1 MLTKAKIKEILSSRI
16 EELSSSNLPHFL
28 LLNDIQKAT
37 ERIVKAI
44 KNNEKIVIV
53 GDYDV
58 DGVSSS
64 AIMKLF
70 FKKIG
75 YDIEIIIPDRFKD
88 GYGLTPGLL
97 KKIEADLIITVD
109 NGITSF
115 EAAEVCKEKGIDLII
130 TDHHTPLMN
139 GECKIENGKY
149 KTKNNSQFSI
159 LNSQFRLPDAL
170 AIVNPKISP
179 DFPFKE
185 ICGAEVA
192 WYLCAAVKNE
202 MKLKTD
208 LREFA
213 DILALAI
220 IADIMPLTH
229 MNRTLVN
236 MGLKRLNKAL
246 KPFSKALK
254 RFFNKEFK
262 SEDIAFQIAPRLNAA
277 GRMAH
282 ANTAYEFLISND
294 EQEAFNLL
302 MELDR
307 FNNLRKETEKEAVES
322 IEECDDDFI
331 LVKGD
336 FHEGVVG
343 IIASRLVHKYKKPA
357 IVFCERGNVLKGSGR
372 SLGNIDIFSLV
383 NECKELLDGFGGHKM
398 ACGLS
403 LKSENFEKL
412 KTALNNKISYYSK
425 EDFFI
430 EDYVLGELPFR
441 EIDVELLDIL
451 EFYEPYGEGNPK
463 PKFLADARIEHIQNL
478 KDNHYKLILSQ
489 DDIILPAVIFR
500 FDGDFSENLYFKFS
514 ISENSYYGRSVQ
526 LIIEEIL

>member
-1 MLTKAKIKEILSSRI
+1 MLTKSKIKKILSNRI

-28 LLNDIQKAT
+28 LLNEIDKAAK
-37 ERIVKAI
+37 RIVKAI
-44 KNNEKIVIV
+44 QNREKITVV

-70 FKKIG
+70 FQKLD
-75 YDIEIIIPDRFKD
+75 YDIDIVIPDRFKE
-88 GYGLTPGLL
+88 GYGLTTKLL
-97 KKIEADLIITVD
+97 QKIDADLIITVD

-115 EAAEVCKEKGIDLII
+115 EAAEECEKRGIDLII
-130 TDHHTPLMN
+130 TDHHTPLINEEWRMEN
-139 GECKIENGKY
+139 GELKDK
-149 KTKNNSQFSI
+149 KTQFK
-159 LNSQFRLPDAL
+159 LPNAL
-170 AIVNPKISP
+170 AIINPKTSP

-192 WYLCAAVKNE
+192 WYLCAAIKNE
-202 MKLKTD
+202 MKLKID
-208 LREFA
+208 LREFT

-236 MGLKRLNKAL
+236 MGLKRLNKAV

-254 RFFNKEFK
+254 RFFNKEFG

-282 ANTAYEFLISND
+282 AYAAYEFLICED
-294 EQEAFNLL
+294 ENRAFDLL

-307 FNNLRKETEKEAVES
+307 LNNIRKETEKAAVES
-322 IEECDDDFI
+322 IEVEDEDFI
-331 LVKGD
+331 VVKGD
-336 FHEGVVG
+336 YHEGVVG

-357 IVFCERGNVLKGSGR
+357 IVLCENGGVLKGSGR
-372 SLGNIDIFSLV
+372 SLGNIDIFELV
-383 NECKELLDGFGGHKM
+383 NGCGELLEGFGGHKM

-403 LKSENFEKL
+403 IKEENFETFKSKL
-412 KTALNNKISYYSK
+412 NQDIKKYEEK
-425 EDFFI
+425 DFFI
-430 EDYVLGELPFR
+430 EDYVLGELPFS
-441 EIDVELLDIL
+441 EIDIELLDIL
-451 EFYEPYGEGNPK
+451 KSFEPYGEGNPK
-463 PKFLADARIEHIQNL
+463 PKFTASAKVEHIQNL
-478 KDNHYKLILSQ
+478 KDNHFKLILSQ

-500 FDGDFSENLYFKFS
+500 FDGEFSDEISFKFS
-514 ISENSYYGRSVQ
+514 VGENNYYGRSVQ
-526 LIIEEIL
+526 LMIEELI

>member
-1 MLTKAKIKEILSSRI
+1 MLTKAKIQEILSNRI

-28 LLNDIQKAT
+28 LLNDIETASK
-37 ERIVKAI
+37 RIVKAI
-44 KNNEKIVIV
+44 KNNEKIVVV

-70 FKKIG
+70 FEKIG

-88 GYGLTPGLL
+88 GYGLSLNLL
-97 KKIEADLIITVD
+97 ERIEADLIITVD

-115 EAAEVCKEKGIDLII
+115 EAAQKCKERGIDLII
-130 TDHHTPLMN
+130 TDHHTPLMSSKFQVSSSKQ
-139 GECKIENGKY
+139 ECKMENEKRF
-149 KTKNNSQFSI
+149 K
-159 LNSQFRLPDAL
+159 LPEAL
-170 AIVNPKISP
+170 AVVNPKTSP

-192 WYLCAAVKNE
+192 WYLCAAIKKE
-202 MKLKTD
+202 MKFKID
-208 LREFA
+208 LREFC
-213 DILALAI
+213 DILSIAI
-220 IADIMPLTH
+220 IADVMPLTH

-236 MGLKRLNKAL
+236 MGLKRLNYAT
-246 KPFSKALK
+246 KPFAKALK
-254 RFFNKEFK
+254 RFFNKDFK

-282 ANTAYEFLISND
+282 AITAYEFLISKT
-294 EQEAFNLL
+294 EEEAFELL
-302 MELDR
+302 MQLDGL
-307 FNNLRKETEKEAVES
+307 NNLRKETEKEAVES
-322 IEECDDDFI
+322 IEEINDDFI

-357 IVFCERGNVLKGSGR
+357 IVFCENGDVLKGSGR
-372 SLGNIDIFSLV
+372 SLGNIDIFSLI
-383 NECKELLDGFGGHKM
+383 NECKDLLDGFGGHKM

-412 KTALNNKISYYSK
+412 KIALNEKILSYSK
-425 EDFFI
+425 KDFFI

-451 EFYEPYGEGNPK
+451 EAFEPYGEGNPK
-463 PKFLADARIEHIQNL
+463 PKFLANAKIEHVQNL

-500 FDGDFSENLYFKFS
+500 FDGEFRNSLYFKFS
-514 ISENSYYGRSVQ
+514 INENSYYGRSVQ

>member
-28 LLNDIQKAT
+28 LLNDIQKAAK
-37 ERIVKAI
+37 RIVKAL
-44 KNNEKIVIV
+44 KNKEKTVIV

-70 FKKIG
+70 FEKIG
-75 YDIEIIIPDRFKD
+75 YEIETVIPDRFKD
-88 GYGLTPGLL
+88 GYGLTLGVLD
-97 KKIEADLIITVD
+97 KIQADLIITVD

-115 EAAEVCKEKGIDLII
+115 EAAEICKERGIDLIV
-130 TDHHTPLMN
+130 TDHHTPLMMEN
-139 GECKIENGKY
+139 GKLKIENEGVFK
-149 KTKNNSQFSI
+149 
-159 LNSQFRLPDAL
+159 LPEAY
-170 AIVNPKISP
+170 AVVNPKTSP

-192 WYLCAAVKNE
+192 WYLCGAIKNE
-202 MKLKTD
+202 MKLKID
-208 LREFA
+208 LREFT

-282 ANTAYEFLISND
+282 AGVAYEFLISKD
-294 EQEAFNLL
+294 ENRAFELL

-307 FNNLRKETEKEAVES
+307 LNNLRKETEKEAVES
-322 IEECDDDFI
+322 IEECRDDFI

-336 FHEGVVG
+336 YHEGVVG

-357 IVFCERGNVLKGSGR
+357 IVFCEKGDTLKGSGR

-383 NECKELLDGFGGHKM
+383 NECKELLEGFGGHKM

-412 KTALNNKISYYSK
+412 KIALNDKISNFSK
-425 EDFFI
+425 DDFFI
-430 EDYVLGELPFR
+430 EDYVLGELPFN
-441 EIDVELLDIL
+441 EIDIELLDIL
-451 EFYEPYGEGNPK
+451 ESYEPYGEGNPK
-463 PKFLADARIEHIQNL
+463 PKFIGNAKVEHVQNL

-500 FDGDFSENLYFKFS
+500 YDGDFTDRLCFKFS
-514 ISENSYYGRSVQ
+514 VGENSYYGRSVQ

>member
-1 MLTKAKIKEILSSRI
+1 MLTKSKIKKILSNRI

-28 LLNDIQKAT
+28 LLNDMQKAAK
-37 ERIVKAI
+37 RIVKAI
-44 KNNEKIVIV
+44 KNNEKIVVV

-64 AIMKLF
+64 AIMNLF
-70 FKKIG
+70 FEKMGYEIKIV
-75 YDIEIIIPDRFKD
+75 IPDRFKD
-88 GYGLTPGLL
+88 GYGLSAGLL
-97 KKIEADLIITVD
+97 EKIKADLIITVD

-115 EAAEVCKEKGIDLII
+115 EAAEICKERGIDLII
-130 TDHHTPLMN
+130 TDHHTPLIN
-139 GECKIENGKY
+139 EKWKIENEKCE
-149 KTKNNSQFSI
+149 NSKFI
-159 LNSQFRLPDAL
+159 LPDAL
-170 AIVNPKISP
+170 AVVNPKTSP

-192 WYLCAAVKNE
+192 WYLCAAVKSE
-202 MKLKTD
+202 MKLKVD
-208 LREFA
+208 LREFT

-282 ANTAYEFLISND
+282 AGVAYEFLISKD
-294 EQEAFNLL
+294 ENRAFELL

-307 FNNLRKETEKEAVES
+307 LNNLRKETEKEAVES
-322 IEECDDDFI
+322 IEECRDDFI

-336 FHEGVVG
+336 YHEGVVG

-357 IVFCERGNVLKGSGR
+357 IVFCEKGDILKGSGR

-383 NECKELLDGFGGHKM
+383 NECKELLEGFGGHKM

-412 KTALNNKISYYSK
+412 KIALNDKISNFSK
-425 EDFFI
+425 DDFFI
-430 EDYVLGELPFR
+430 EDYVLGELPFN
-441 EIDVELLDIL
+441 EIDIELLDIL
-451 EFYEPYGEGNPK
+451 ESYEPYGEGNPK
-463 PKFLADARIEHIQNL
+463 PKFIGNAKVEHVQNL

-500 FDGDFSENLYFKFS
+500 YDGDFTDRLCFKFS
-514 ISENSYYGRSVQ
+514 VGENSYYGRSVQ